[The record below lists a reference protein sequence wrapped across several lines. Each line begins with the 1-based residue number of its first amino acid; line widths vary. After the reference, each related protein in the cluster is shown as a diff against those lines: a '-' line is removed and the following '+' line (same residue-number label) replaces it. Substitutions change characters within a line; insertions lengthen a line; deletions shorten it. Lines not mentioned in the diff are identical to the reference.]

1 MEQKVADAAQ
11 GLADALKSSA
21 ASTVKAAEEK
31 EKEVQAERVEMYKA
45 FQAAVKERRAK
56 FPHRFNDADLDSV
69 VIDNTSK
76 NYLHFAVEGDDYIL
90 KPGSNEV
97 VSYSFDIAPTRVAE
111 IAAAQLGPVIVAKVK
126 LGKATLDRQKL
137 AELEAA
143 NAKKVAEERTA
154 LEGRLKEGAT
164 KTRREMATAALPTP
178 TPRRITGED
187 IASAAKGASA
197 PAGKKRG
204 KGK

>member
-97 VSYSFDIAPTRVAE
+97 VSYSFDIAPTLSL
-111 IAAAQLGPVIVAKVK
+111 IHI
-126 LGKATLDRQKL
+126 
-137 AELEAA
+137 
-143 NAKKVAEERTA
+143 
-154 LEGRLKEGAT
+154 
-164 KTRREMATAALPTP
+164 
-178 TPRRITGED
+178 
-187 IASAAKGASA
+187 
-197 PAGKKRG
+197 
-204 KGK
+204 